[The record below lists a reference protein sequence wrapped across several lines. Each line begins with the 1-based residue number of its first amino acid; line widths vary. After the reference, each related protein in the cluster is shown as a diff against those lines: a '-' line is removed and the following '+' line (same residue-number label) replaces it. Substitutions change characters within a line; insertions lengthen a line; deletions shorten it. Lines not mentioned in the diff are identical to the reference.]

1 MKPVAPPTDS
11 GSTETGPN
19 GPGSTGPDATGPDA
33 AGPADVG
40 FDPAKLIQEHQTG
53 LWRYLRALGCPAEM
67 AEDLAQETFLA
78 VLQKPFQNYNPQA
91 TRAYLRRVAYNLF
104 VTHQRRS
111 GRVVVVEDIEQ
122 YDAGWERWAGQDD
135 GDALLGA
142 LKECLAR
149 LGERAQLALG
159 LRFRERK
166 SRQDIADA
174 LQMSEH
180 GAKNLMQRAKKKL
193 RECVEGKLGG

>member
-1 MKPVAPPTDS
+1 MKPAAPPTD
-11 GSTETGPN
+11 T
-19 GPGSTGPDATGPDA
+19 
-33 AGPADVG
+33 G
-40 FDPAKLIQEHQTG
+40 FDPAKLIQEHQAG
-53 LWRYLRALGCPAEM
+53 LWRYLRALGCPTEL

-104 VTHQRRS
+104 VTQQRRG
-111 GRVVVVEDIEQ
+111 GRIVTVEDIEK
-122 YDAGWERWAGQDD
+122 YDAAWERWAGQDD
-135 GDALLGA
+135 GDAVLAG

-149 LGERAQLALG
+149 LGERAQLALR

-166 SRQDIADA
+166 SRQDIAA
-174 LQMSEH
+174 MLKMTEH

-193 RECVEGKLGG
+193 RECVEGKLGD